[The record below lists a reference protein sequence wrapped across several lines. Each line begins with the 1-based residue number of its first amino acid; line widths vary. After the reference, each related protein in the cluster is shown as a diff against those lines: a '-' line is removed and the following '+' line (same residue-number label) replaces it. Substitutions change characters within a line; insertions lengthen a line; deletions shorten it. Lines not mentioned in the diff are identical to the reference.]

1 MMDLKDLFQAVL
13 DGDQASA
20 TSLTKQAI
28 DEGLS
33 AADILNQGL
42 IIAMDKVG
50 ELFSKNEIYIPEM
63 LIAARAMK
71 SAMEIL
77 EPQLAKAGVEPV
89 GKFVIGTV
97 AGDLH
102 DIGKNLV
109 AMMMKGAGFDVI
121 DLGVDVSKE
130 SFLEQTVKVKPNLVG
145 LSALLTTTMPA
156 MEEIVKAVKAAG
168 VPVKIMVGGAPVSN
182 DYAKK
187 IGADGYAS
195 DAAAAVTL
203 AKSLV
208 SRASS
213 PCK

>member
-1 MMDLKDLFQAVL
+1 MDLKDLFQAVL

-42 IIAMDKVG
+42 IAAMDKVG

-97 AGDLH
+97 TGDLH

-109 AMMMKGAGFDVI
+109 AVMMKGAGFDVI

-130 SFLEQTVKVKPNLVG
+130 RFLEQTAKLKPNLVG

-156 MEEIVKAVKAAG
+156 MEETVKAVKAAG
-168 VPVKIMVGGAPVSN
+168 VPVKIMIGGAPIS
-182 DYAKK
+182 DDFAKK

-203 AKSLV
+203 AKGLIS
-208 SRASS
+208 
-213 PCK
+213 